1 MAVTGVSRM
10 FKPRVCVRQNDI
22 TDCGAACLATVAR
35 THGLRVSIAVIRQ
48 LAGTDKHGTSVLG
61 LVEAAQR
68 LGFEARGV
76 RGGLEALGQ
85 VPLPCIAH
93 VVQDGLLHYVTILKV
108 TIRSVVV
115 ADPARGIVRRP
126 LSRFKAMWTGILILL
141 VPSQSFQPGDQC
153 LGRQRGLL
161 QLLRQNR
168 FLLFET
174 LLATLFLTLLGLGTS
189 LYLQVVVDRVLSHG
203 DRLLFYWLSAGFMIL
218 VLTRASFGAI
228 RGALSAYVS
237 RAVDLS
243 LMLDYYRRVLA
254 MPLRFFETRASGEI
268 LSRLADA
275 VKIRTMICNSALT
288 LLVDTATMAAGFA
301 VLFSFGGRLAFPVLG
316 LVLCMITALYAV
328 SRPLRRAQRSIL
340 ECAAELQSR
349 LVESLAGISTIK
361 AFRAEESEGRKAET
375 MLVRLLRHSFRAS
388 LWGMASGASA
398 EVATSLAIVC
408 LLWSAAW
415 MVIAGQLTV
424 GHLVACYSVLLY
436 MLQPV
441 SRLADLNQQM
451 QDAWI
456 AAERLYDILELP
468 HEREKDTGSPLASAI
483 PEGKIELRDVGFRY
497 GARKPVLSGI
507 TLSAEPRSL
516 LAIVGES
523 GSGKST
529 LARLL
534 LRLHEPQVG
543 QIKIDGH
550 ALYELSLDS
559 LRSSIGYVD
568 QDAFL
573 FSDTIE
579 ENLTLGDTR
588 RSKDAVLN
596 AIRAVGLED
605 FVLGLPQR
613 LETPVG
619 ERGFTLSAGQ
629 RQRLALARV
638 LVSDPPILILD
649 EATSHLDLAA
659 ERRILELI
667 LRLKQRKTIVMIGH
681 QPRLSRH
688 ADRIAVLGAGR
699 ILEQGTHEELVDAH
713 GSYWSLWESYSQGI
727 AAGAEPP
734 REHAL
739 PAI

>member
-1 MAVTGVSRM
+1 ML
-10 FKPRVCVRQNDI
+10 KPHVCVRQNDI

-35 THGLRVSIAVIRQ
+35 THGLRVSIAMIRQ
-48 LAGTDKHGTSVLG
+48 HAGTDTRGTSVLG
-61 LVEAAQR
+61 LVEAAQQ

-76 RGGLEALGQ
+76 RGSLEALGE

-93 VVQDGLLHYVTILKV
+93 VVQNGLLHYVTILKI

-115 ADPARGIVRRP
+115 ADPARGIVRHS
-126 LSRFKAMWTGILILL
+126 LNRFKAMWTGVLVLL
-141 VPSQSFQPGDQC
+141 VPSRSFRPGDQC
-153 LGRQRGLL
+153 LGRRRGLL
-161 QLLRQNR
+161 LLLRQNR

-189 LYLQVVVDRVLSHG
+189 LYLQVVVDRVLSRG

-218 VLTRASFGAI
+218 VLVRASFGAI

-243 LMLDYYRRVLA
+243 LMLDYYRQV
-254 MPLRFFETRASGEI
+254 ASGEI

-301 VLFSFGGRLAFPVLG
+301 VLFSFSGRLAFPVLAV
-316 LVLCMITALYAV
+316 VLCMIVVLYAV

-375 MLVRLLRHSFRAS
+375 ALVRLLRHSFRAS
-388 LWGMASGASA
+388 LWGMASGTSA
-398 EVATSLAIVC
+398 EVATSLAIVS

-415 MVIAGQLTV
+415 MVIAGQLTI
-424 GHLVACYSVLLY
+424 GHLVACYSILLY

-441 SRLADLNQQM
+441 SRLAELNQQV

-456 AAERLYDILELP
+456 AAERLYDMLELP
-468 HEREKDTGSPLASAI
+468 REREEDTGRSLSSSVL
-483 PEGKIELRDVGFRY
+483 EGRIELRDVGFRY
-497 GARKPVLSGI
+497 GAREPVLCGV
-507 TLSAEPRSL
+507 TLSVEPCSL

-534 LRLHEPQVG
+534 LRFHDPQAG

-550 ALYELSLDS
+550 PLPELNLDS
-559 LRSSIGYVD
+559 LRSKIGYVD
-568 QDAFL
+568 QDAFF
-573 FSDTIE
+573 FSGTIE

-588 RSKDAVLN
+588 RSRDAVLT

-605 FVLGLPQR
+605 FVLGLPR
-613 LETPVG
+613 CLETPVG
-619 ERGFTLSAGQ
+619 ERGLTLSAGQ

-659 ERRILELI
+659 ERKILELI
-667 LRLKQRKTIVMIGH
+667 LHLKRCKTIVMIGH

-699 ILEQGTHEELVDAH
+699 ILEQGTHEELVDAR
-713 GSYWSLWESYSQGI
+713 GPYRSLWESYSQGI
-727 AAGAEPP
+727 TAVAQPSWEAAV
-734 REHAL
+734 